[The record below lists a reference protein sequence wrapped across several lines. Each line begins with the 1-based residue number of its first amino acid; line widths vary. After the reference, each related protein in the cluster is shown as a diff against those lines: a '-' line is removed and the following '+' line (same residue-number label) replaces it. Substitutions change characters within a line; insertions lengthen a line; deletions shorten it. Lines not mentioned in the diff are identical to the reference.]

1 MLQEGNRMDLTFKT
15 KEGRFNYRVAGV
27 MIHENKLLIMKD
39 HRAPYYYLPGGRVNL
54 HETSTCAILRE
65 IKEELQVEGK
75 VNRLLWIH
83 ENFFYEQILNES
95 FHEICFYYLIDL
107 PKEFLESSPNH
118 FVMEEHKD
126 RYLSFDWLPLSQ
138 LNQVMIYPEFL
149 KEAIYQLPEIPKH
162 IMTYDK
168 KS

>member
-83 ENFFYEQILNES
+83 ENFFYEQILNEP
-95 FHEICFYYLIDL
+95 FHEIC
-107 PKEFLESSPNH
+107 PNH

-126 RYLSFDWLPLSQ
+126 WYLSFDWIPLSR
-138 LNQVMIYPEFL
+138 LDQVMIYPEFL
-149 KEAIYQLPEIPKH
+149 KEAIYQLPEFPKH
-162 IMTYDK
+162 IITYDK